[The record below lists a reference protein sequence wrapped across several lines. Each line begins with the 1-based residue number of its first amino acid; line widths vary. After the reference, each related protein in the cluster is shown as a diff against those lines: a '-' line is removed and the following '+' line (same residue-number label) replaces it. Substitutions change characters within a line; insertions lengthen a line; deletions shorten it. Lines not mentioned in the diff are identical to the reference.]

1 MKVTVNQLVIRLQPE
16 EKISLTLMNKVPGAS
31 EGMNLR
37 PVDLNLSL
45 TEAFSNKRSPEAYE
59 RLLLDVMRND
69 ATLFMRYDEVE
80 AAWKWVDGIME
91 AWKQTSERPKE
102 YASGSW
108 GPAASMALPI
118 KDGRNWH
125 DY

>member
-1 MKVTVNQLVIRLQPE
+1 M
-16 EKISLTLMNKVPGAS
+16 
-31 EGMNLR
+31 
-37 PVDLNLSL
+37 D
-45 TEAFSNKRSPEAYE
+45 KRSTEAYE

-69 ATLFMRYDEVE
+69 ATLFLRYDEVE
-80 AAWKWVDGIME
+80 AAWKWVDGIMS
-91 AWKQTSERPKE
+91 AWSQTSERPKE